1 MTTKRRAAA
10 PRTVEAAAAPTVQAA
25 AAPAGEVAKG
35 EQAAK
40 ASARVIKVAAVSA
53 QGRWRIGRFFTR
65 EVTEIDAGELSGEE
79 LERLV
84 GDPQLIVDL
93 GEASAE

>member
-1 MTTKRRAAA
+1 MTAKRRAAA
-10 PRTVEAAAAPTVQAA
+10 APTGEAAEGDQAA
-25 AAPAGEVAKG
+25 AAAGG
-35 EQAAK
+35 DQAVVG
-40 ASARVIKVAAVSA
+40 RMIKVTAASEK
-53 QGRWRIGRFFTR
+53 GRWRIGRFFTR
-65 EVTEIDAGELSGEE
+65 EVTEFDADELSGEE